1 MALEPKELF
10 GDAVSQTPNLRA
22 FPYQD
27 GIVPSQLET
36 LGAAADLPHLTPLVN
51 NGDGTWGVWA
61 DADADTVQ
69 GLLWAPD
76 EAHAGSDTGETMI
89 VVFKRG
95 LVHYDD
101 IPLPAGQTQATLDS
115 ALAHSSLRDAGIIV
129 QGLAD
134 VA

>member
-1 MALEPKELF
+1 MALQPEELF
-10 GDAVSQTPNLRA
+10 GSAVSQTPNLRA

-27 GIVPSQLET
+27 GIVPSQLEQ
-36 LGAAADLPHLTPLVN
+36 LAADTDLPHLTPLVN

-61 DADADTVQ
+61 DADLNTVQ

-76 EAHAGSDTGETMI
+76 EDHAGLLAGETMI
-89 VVFKRG
+89 QVFKRG

-101 IPLPAGQTQATLDS
+101 IPLPAGQTQATLDT
-115 ALAHSSLRDAGIIV
+115 ALAHSSVRDAGIIV